1 MLVKELM
8 TRKVELVEP
17 NLSLKEAAE
26 KMKNKDIGALPVG
39 ENDRLVGMLTDRDIA
54 IRGVANGKDANQ
66 TKVRDCMTS
75 EINYCYE
82 DQTLEEVGK
91 LMMVKKIRRLPVL
104 NKNKKLVG
112 ICSLDDMAVKSGN
125 PKLAGEVL
133 KQISEK
139 ENRPHLIV

>member
-1 MLVKELM
+1 MLVKEIM
-8 TRKVELVEP
+8 TRQVELVEP
-17 NLSLKEAAE
+17 SLSLKEAADR
-26 KMKNKDIGALPVG
+26 MKTKNIGALPVG

-54 IRGVANGKDANQ
+54 IRGVANGMDANQ

-82 DQTLEEVGK
+82 DQTLEEAGK

-112 ICSLDDMAVKSGN
+112 ICSLDDVAARSEN
-125 PKLAGEVL
+125 SKLAGEVL
-133 KQISEK
+133 KELSVK
-139 ENRPHLIV
+139 GSRPLLAV